1 MRIAITGANGHI
13 GCNITR
19 LLLEEGHELRL
30 LVHQRQDSVAELG
43 AELVRGDVTDA
54 AAMAGLVRGMDAVVH
69 TAGRISIDGDR
80 DGSLSRVNAVGTRTV
95 VGACLSERVG
105 RLVHFSSIHTYDPFP
120 LDQPLDETRP
130 PVSHRASAYDR
141 SKLEADQAVLAGVAQ
156 GLGAVMVAPTSVI
169 GPNDHYPSLLG
180 QAVIDIVRGRMP
192 VLVPGGYDFVDVRD
206 VARGVMAAL
215 TRGRAGEKYL
225 LSGHYLTIRE
235 LAALIGQASGRR
247 APQTVLPTW
256 LLRGLVPVFRGVA
269 RAGGKPP
276 LLTEESLRALI
287 ESNPQ
292 VSSRKAADELGYTR
306 TPAAE
311 TIGDTI
317 AWFRQAG
324 RLA

>member
-13 GCNITR
+13 GCNLAR
-19 LLLEEGHELRL
+19 HLRGEGHELRL
-30 LVHQRQDSVAELG
+30 LVHQRQDAVEALG
-43 AELVRGDVTDA
+43 AELIRGDVTDA

-80 DGSLSRVNAVGTRTV
+80 DGLLTRVNAAGTRTV
-95 VGACLSERVG
+95 VNACLSEGVG

-130 PVSHRASAYDR
+130 PVSDHASAYDR
-141 SKLEADQAVLAGVAQ
+141 SKLEADEAVRDGVARGLSAVL
-156 GLGAVMVAPTSVI
+156 VAPTSVI
-169 GPNDHYPSLLG
+169 GPDDHYPSLLG

-192 VLVPGGYDFVDVRD
+192 MLVPGGYDFVDVRD
-206 VARGVMAAL
+206 VCRGVAAAL

-225 LSGHYLTIRE
+225 LAGHYLTIRE

-247 APQTVLPTW
+247 APQTVLPGW
-256 LLRGLVPVFRGVA
+256 LLQGLVPVFRGVA
-269 RAGGKPP
+269 WVSGKPP
-276 LLTEESLRALI
+276 LLTRESLRALV

-292 VSSRKAADELGYTR
+292 VSSRKAAEELGYTR
-306 TPAAE
+306 TPAE
-311 TIGDTI
+311 RTIADTI

-324 RLA
+324 RID